1 MANSNLHSIINFI
14 WSVADDVLRDHYKK
28 GEYPN
33 VILPMT
39 VLRRIDLS
47 LDDTKADVVKAYT
60 EYKDKIINP
69 QGLLESASKKKY
81 FNYSKYTLKTLLNE
95 PRNLKENTLAYLNSY
110 SENVKDI
117 IEKFELKNIVE
128 KCSRD
133 GILFSLIE
141 KFADKI
147 DDIK

>member
-1 MANSNLHSIINFI
+1 MATSNLHSIINFI

-47 LDDTKADVVKAYT
+47 LEDTKADVVKAYD

-69 QGLLESASKKKY
+69 QGLLESKSKKKY
-81 FNYSKYTLKTLLNE
+81 YG
-95 PRNLKENTLAYLNSY
+95 
-110 SENVKDI
+110 V
-117 IEKFELKNIVE
+117 
-128 KCSRD
+128 
-133 GILFSLIE
+133 
-141 KFADKI
+141 
-147 DDIK
+147 